1 MIKTQDLGKSFGS
14 FAAVAGVNLS
24 VSGGELLA
32 LLGPNGAGKTTTVRV
47 LASLLRPTT
56 GSAWVAGWN
65 VVEHP
70 TQVRRQLGLLTEQ
83 PGVYLRMT
91 AIDYLEFFGQLH
103 GMEDSA
109 IRARALGLMAQLD
122 MAGAAGRR
130 IGEYSKGMRQKLA
143 IIRAMLHNPPVL
155 MLDEP
160 TAAMDPLSARLVRD
174 TIRQSRDDR
183 RTILICTHNLA
194 EAEALADRIAIIRRG
209 RIIAEGTLAELKHHL
224 LGDPL
229 MEVRLLQSLDGHR
242 PDLGGVVSI
251 EASGDRWFRYRTTDP
266 EATNPLVL
274 RRLTALGLNLVTLSE
289 VQQSLEEVYLRAVD
303 NSGEEIQP

>member
-32 LLGPNGAGKTTTVRV
+32 LLGPNGAGKTTTLRV

-143 IIRAMLHNPPVL
+143 IIRAMLHDPPVL

-242 PDLGGVVSI
+242 PDLGGVVAI
-251 EASGDRWFRYRTTDP
+251 EASGDRWLRYRTTDP

-289 VQQSLEEVYLRAVD
+289 VQQSLEEVYLRAVE

>member
-1 MIKTQDLGKSFGS
+1 VIKTQNLGKSFGS
-14 FAAVAGVNLS
+14 FAAVADVNLS
-24 VSGGELLA
+24 VDGGELLA
-32 LLGPNGAGKTTTVRV
+32 LLGPNGAGKTTTLRM

-70 TQVRRQLGLLTEQ
+70 TQVRRQLGLLTEH

-109 IRARALGLMAQLD
+109 IRARALGLMARLD

-143 IIRAMLHNPPVL
+143 IIRAMLHDPPVL

-160 TAAMDPLSARLVRD
+160 TSAMDPLSARQVRD
-174 TIRQSRDDR
+174 TIRQSRDNR

-209 RIIAEGTLAELKHHL
+209 RIIAEGALAELKHHL

-242 PDLGGVVSI
+242 PDLDGVVSI
-251 EASGDRWFRYRTTDP
+251 EASGDQWLRYRTTDP

-274 RRLTALGLNLVTLSE
+274 RRLTALGLTLVTLSE

-303 NSGEEIQP
+303 NSGEEMQP